1 MLGVCI
7 ALNHGTEG
15 HALSAFGL
23 PIHLVAHA
31 EFTHERHGKEIKLLK
46 EEMDRILMETAPV
59 SVFFQD
65 FLSNGH
71 LSLLGR
77 ILMDRG
83 GKAIPVFTQIVDL
96 TVGEDR
102 LRQGLTKTYKWCVNW
117 GIKNLELTI
126 LDHQSITLDHME
138 SFRQLH
144 FNASGRTTHSHKSW
158 MLQFDLVKQK
168 EAFVV
173 FGAMEGELV
182 TASLFIHN
190 QKHYFYGVSASKR
203 ELFDKSL
210 YHCIIWKGMLHAHA
224 LGVEASKGPLSRLGS
239 GEVWNLIHTW
249 NHLVADRREKLA
261 LLKPFIPS
269 WLPEPDMR
277 LPCVV
282 PISIDPHQASHLT
295 ALGINSGFRHYERI
309 HADGRRELV
318 KMFPIPI
325 HQDVSMEWLLKVRT
339 ILESF

>member
-1 MLGVCI
+1 MFLWPDHRHFR
-7 ALNHGTEG
+7 ALARSLT
-15 HALSAFGL
+15 
-23 PIHLVAHA
+23 
-31 EFTHERHGKEIKLLK
+31 
-46 EEMDRILMETAPV
+46 PV
-59 SVFFQD
+59 S
-65 FLSNGH
+65 SE
-71 LSLLGR
+71 R
-77 ILMDRG
+77 IEAALANMFPG
-83 GKAIPVFTQIVDL
+83 YSPVLV
-96 TVGEDR
+96 
-102 LRQGLTKTYKWCVNW
+102 
-117 GIKNLELTI
+117 
-126 LDHQSITLDHME
+126 S
-138 SFRQLH
+138 
-144 FNASGRTTHSHKSW
+144 SGRTGLELALEH
-158 MLQFDLVKQK
+158 LQLGRSDLVGIFPFASLCVL
-168 EAFVV
+168 EAVSRVATPLAGPSTLHAPHRLIFHQWGFVQEHH
-173 FGAMEGELV
+173 G
-182 TASLFIHN
+182 TASIVIEDAVDSLCAPGCQLMPAGGNHEVWSLPKIIGSLSG
-190 QKHYFYGVSASKR
+190 GVIWCRHANDAAKIRLMR
-203 ELFDKSL
+203 EGRKQGTELQWLLRWMGTWSST
-210 YHCIIWKGMLHAHA
+210 AHA
-224 LGVEASKGPLSRLGS
+224 YWSGVEASKGPLSRLGS